1 MPEFERPHVEILN
14 ARLAESPRRL
24 IALFGPRQT
33 GKTTIVRQALGKAR
47 IPNRYVA
54 VDDFGNRELPSAYNT
69 GESSFR
75 LERPRDREWLVQQW
89 NAARDAT
96 LESRQGLVLVLDEIQ
111 KIPGWPDTVKGL
123 WDADRAMGLPMH
135 VVILGS
141 APLLI
146 QQGISESLAG
156 RFELIRVSHWSFGE
170 MASAFG
176 YDLTQYIYFGGYPG
190 SAGLIQ
196 DQERWRDYILGALVD
211 ATLERDLLS
220 MTRID
225 KPALLKS
232 LFELG
237 SVHSGQ
243 ILSFSKMLGQMQDAG
258 NTTTLARY
266 LELLSNAG
274 LLTGLQSYSHRPVR
288 RRSSS
293 PKLNVLNTALMTAGS
308 GYTFEEALADRSFWG
323 RIAESAVGAH
333 LINTASSDM
342 RVHYWR
348 RSSLEVDFILQKGRR
363 ILALE
368 VKSGPQRS
376 APSGLA
382 EFQRQFQPEK
392 SLVVGANGLPINE
405 LLAQPA
411 GNLFDDL

>member
-1 MPEFERPHVEILN
+1 MSEFERPHVDTLN
-14 ARLAESPRRL
+14 ARLAEPPQRL
-24 IALFGPRQT
+24 IALLGPRQT
-33 GKTTIVRQALGKAR
+33 GKTTIVRQALGKVQVLS
-47 IPNRYVA
+47 RYVA
-54 VDDFGNRELPSAYNT
+54 VDDFGNRDLPAEFST
-69 GESSFR
+69 EESSFR
-75 LERPRDREWLVQQW
+75 MGRPRNKEWLVGQW

-96 LESRQGLVLVLDEIQ
+96 LESERGFVLVLDEIQ
-111 KIPGWPDTVKGL
+111 KIPSWPDTVKGL
-123 WDADRAMGLPMH
+123 WDADRAVGLPMH

-156 RFELIRVSHWSFGE
+156 RFESIKVSHWSFGE

-176 YDLTQYIYFGGYPG
+176 YDLSQYMYFGGYPG
-190 SAGLIQ
+190 AASYIQ
-196 DQERWRDYILGALVD
+196 DQERWREYILRALVE
-211 ATLERDLLS
+211 ANLERDLLS

-225 KPALLKS
+225 KPFLLKA

-237 SVHSGQ
+237 SAYSGQ
-243 ILSFSKMLGQMQDAG
+243 ILSFSKMLGQMHDAG

-266 LELLSNAG
+266 LDLLSNAG
-274 LLTGLQSYSHRPVR
+274 LLTGLQLYSLRTIR

-293 PKLNVLNTALMTAGS
+293 PKFNVLNTAFMTAVS
-308 GYTFEEALADRSFWG
+308 GYTFEEAQADRTFWG

-333 LINTASSDM
+333 LVNTASSDM
-342 RVHYWR
+342 QIHYWR
-348 RSSLEVDFILQKGRR
+348 KSSLEVDFILQRGRR

-368 VKSGPQRS
+368 VKSGRQRS
-376 APSGLA
+376 APSGLS
-382 EFQRQFQPEK
+382 EFQRQFQPDK
-392 SLVVGANGLPINE
+392 SLVVGAGGFPINE